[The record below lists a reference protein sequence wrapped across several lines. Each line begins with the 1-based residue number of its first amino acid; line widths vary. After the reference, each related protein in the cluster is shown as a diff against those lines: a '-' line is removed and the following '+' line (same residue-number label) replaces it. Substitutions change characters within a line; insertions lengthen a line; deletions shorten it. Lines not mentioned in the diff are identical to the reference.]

1 MKRSL
6 AILLAATACGGVL
19 TLTALPARAGLF
31 DDDEARTRLETLRK
45 EVNEHFTQVDTA
57 STTTTH
63 NQIEL
68 SNQIEQL
75 KTDLAKLRGQIEVLN
90 YEMEGAQKRQK
101 DFYIDLDG
109 RLRKL
114 ENTTANEAATGSAA
128 SEVAPA
134 DPAAEMRDYET
145 ALTYFKSVRY
155 KEALVAFE
163 SFIKNNPKSGMLPS
177 AHFWEASAHYQLHA
191 YDKAAELFGKLAAT
205 WPADAK
211 APDALLGLAS
221 SQQEAG
227 DAKAAKKT
235 LEQLVARYPNSS
247 AAQTAKQRLKKK

>member
-1 MKRSL
+1 
-6 AILLAATACGGVL
+6 
-19 TLTALPARAGLF
+19 
-31 DDDEARTRLETLRK
+31 
-45 EVNEHFTQVDTA
+45 
-57 STTTTH
+57 
-63 NQIEL
+63 
-68 SNQIEQL
+68 
-75 KTDLAKLRGQIEVLN
+75 
-90 YEMEGAQKRQK
+90 MEGAQKRQK

>member
-75 KTDLAKLRGQIEVLN
+75 KTDLAKIAWTDRGAELR
-90 YEMEGAQKRQK
+90 
-101 DFYIDLDG
+101 DG
-109 RLRKL
+109 GC
-114 ENTTANEAATGSAA
+114 T
-128 SEVAPA
+128 
-134 DPAAEMRDYET
+134 
-145 ALTYFKSVRY
+145 
-155 KEALVAFE
+155 
-163 SFIKNNPKSGMLPS
+163 
-177 AHFWEASAHYQLHA
+177 
-191 YDKAAELFGKLAAT
+191 KAAEG
-205 WPADAK
+205 
-211 APDALLGLAS
+211 LL
-221 SQQEAG
+221 
-227 DAKAAKKT
+227 
-235 LEQLVARYPNSS
+235 Y
-247 AAQTAKQRLKKK
+247 